1 MGLSGLFKEN
11 SYKQEIEDL
20 HKQIEELNAYIDKA
34 GRNILD
40 NIVDSKDVIADLEKR
55 KTDLSS
61 SIENLERISN
71 NLDTS
76 IAEKRK
82 QISSIDDEILVESF
96 GLYKPVFSFASST
109 QYQEALACI
118 RLEQKDLIKNNK
130 AVTGSKNWTVNGSA
144 AKGQKMV
151 KDMQKLLLRAFN
163 SDCDSI
169 VEKVKYTN
177 FDASLKKLYASAEAI
192 TKLGA
197 SSTGVAITKEYII
210 SKVK

>member
-71 NLDTS
+71 N
-76 IAEKRK
+76 
-82 QISSIDDEILVESF
+82 
-96 GLYKPVFSFASST
+96 
-109 QYQEALACI
+109 
-118 RLEQKDLIKNNK
+118 
-130 AVTGSKNWTVNGSA
+130 
-144 AKGQKMV
+144 
-151 KDMQKLLLRAFN
+151 
-163 SDCDSI
+163 
-169 VEKVKYTN
+169 
-177 FDASLKKLYASAEAI
+177 
-192 TKLGA
+192 
-197 SSTGVAITKEYII
+197 
-210 SKVK
+210 